1 MTTKISIHVETDDR
15 DLAERIGRALNGNLT
30 ETVEGAPRP
39 FVGEHSDA
47 PDCTPPCDDQG
58 CPAHYAGES
67 HPQTANPAETA
78 AGAENAQH
86 AETTAGGAHTA
97 GTPDA
102 AHGAADQ
109 GTPRSDAR
117 RDQKGVAFNEHYCGE
132 AQDPFYSSGKRSGQ
146 WKKKRGVSDADY
158 DDWYAEELAELQGG
172 QADTPRGED
181 DHRPSQVNSAAA
193 FGNGGQEQQ
202 PQGGPAPQDTGS
214 FMGWVSEKQ
223 AAGLLTQADIQEAYK
238 QTGLQVPD
246 LFPPNDPQTVAN
258 NIGKLY
264 GLLAPKAGQ

>member
-1 MTTKISIHVETDDR
+1 MSTNISIHIETDDT

-30 ETVEGAPRP
+30 EMVEGPARP
-39 FVGEHSDA
+39 FVGECSDTA
-47 PDCTPPCDDQG
+47 P
-58 CPAHYAGES
+58 GEL
-67 HPQTANPAETA
+67 HPQTAGHAETA
-78 AGAENAQH
+78 AEAVNAQR
-86 AETTAGGAHTA
+86 AEATAGAARTA
-97 GTPDA
+97 GTTEGHA
-102 AHGAADQ
+102 ASAEQQ
-109 GTPRSDAR
+109 GGGRDAR
-117 RDQKGVAFNEHYCGE
+117 RDQHGVAFNEHYCGE

-172 QADTPRGED
+172 QADAPRGED
-181 DHRPSQVNSAAA
+181 DHQPSQVNSAAA
-193 FGNGGQEQQ
+193 FGRGGQEQQ
-202 PQGGPAPQDTGS
+202 PQGGSAPQDTGS

-223 AAGLLTQADIQEAYK
+223 AAELLTQADIQEAYT

-258 NIGKLY
+258 NISKLY

>member
-39 FVGEHSDA
+39 FVGEHNGG

-67 HPQTANPAETA
+67 HPQTA
-78 AGAENAQH
+78 GH
-86 AETTAGGAHTA
+86 AETTAGAAHTA
-97 GTPDA
+97 DTPA
-102 AHGAADQ
+102 GAHGAADQ
-109 GTPRSDAR
+109 GANSSNAR
-117 RDQKGVAFNEHYCGE
+117 RDQHGVAFNEHYCGE

-146 WKKKRGVSDADY
+146 WKKKRGVSDNDY
-158 DDWYAEELAELQGG
+158 DDWYAEELAAVRGG
-172 QADTPRGED
+172 QSGADDEHHPAA
-181 DHRPSQVNSAAA
+181 VNTAGA
-193 FGNGGQEQQ
+193 FGGGGQQQ
-202 PQGGPAPQDTGS
+202 HQQQQTASGPKDTGE

-223 AAGLLTQADIQEAYK
+223 AAGLLTQQDIQDAYN

-246 LFPPNDPQTVAN
+246 LFPPNDPQTVAGN
-258 NIGKLY
+258 VQRLY
-264 GLLAPKAGQ
+264 DLLAPKAGA